1 MAHENRP
8 DGDEEKAL
16 KARLEALSTAL
27 DRRQA
32 DHVDRA
38 DAEAANLR
46 TGRAMSLGF
55 RVLSEFVAGMI
66 VGALMG
72 WQFDVWLGT
81 KPVFLVIMTMFGT
94 AAGFWNVYRLAS
106 APTGS
111 QGGGGKRPD

>member
-1 MAHENRP
+1 MGYQGFDGGGVARGAGKPDVVALATRP
-8 DGDEEKAL
+8 
-16 KARLEALSTAL
+16 
-27 DRRQA
+27 
-32 DHVDRA
+32 VD
-38 DAEAANLR
+38 DAIHDPHHL
-46 TGRAMSLGF
+46 L
-55 RVLSEFVAGMI
+55 AGMI

-81 KPVFLVIMTMFGT
+81 KPVFLVIMTMFGM

>member
-8 DGDEEKAL
+8 CFEDEKAL
-16 KARLEALSTAL
+16 AARLEALSAAL
-27 DRRQA
+27 DKRQH

-55 RVLSEFVAGMI
+55 RVLSEFVAGLI

-72 WQFDVWLGT
+72 WQLDVWLGT
-81 KPVFLVIMTMFGT
+81 KPVLLIVMTMFGT

-111 QGGGGKRPD
+111 QGDSGKRPD